1 MWLLTLGRRARTL
14 LAALGE
20 RTDDAHIQQLEDER
34 AELESLYK
42 VAQKDTNTLYN
53 SRVGKPVTVRV
64 DNPIDAALEIGDQA
78 ASDGLSTVAKLFE

>member
-1 MWLLTLGRRARTL
+1 LRLLTLGRRARTL

-34 AELESLYK
+34 VELESLYK

-53 SRVGKPVTVRV
+53 SRVGKPVTVHV
-64 DNPIDAALEIGDQA
+64 DNPIETVPEIGDVVA
-78 ASDGLSTVAKLFE
+78 DVDEGLN